1 MPEDPKEEHKETPE
15 TQGTQATAN
24 GAPTAEE
31 LAAMKAEL
39 DEEKKAIAAAQTMIT
54 EKDAR
59 IAELQAEGEALR
71 AERSNLTKQLTD
83 LTQLKEAHTKAVA
96 KYLDAVKLANT
107 SLPGDVIA
115 GATIEEI
122 DASVARA
129 QAIAESVKKSIEAQ
143 ARQTRVPAGAPP
155 RGEIS
160 LEGLSPREKIAAGI
174 QQKGGTS

>member
-39 DEEKKAIAAAQTMIT
+39 DQEKKAIAAAQTMIT

-59 IAELQAEGEALR
+59 IAELEAQLGEAKKGSEATTAELTR
-71 AERSNLTKQLTD
+71 A
-83 LTQLKEAHTKAVA
+83 KEAHTKAVA

-107 SLPGDVIA
+107 SLPGDVLA

-155 RGEIS
+155 RSEIS

>member
-71 AERSNLTKQLTD
+71 AERGNLKDTYG
-83 LTQLKEAHTKAVA
+83 KAVA

-107 SLPGDVIA
+107 TLPGDVIA

>member
-59 IAELQAEGEALR
+59 IAELEAQLGEARKGSEATTTELTR
-71 AERSNLTKQLTD
+71 A
-83 LTQLKEAHTKAVA
+83 KEAHTKAVA